1 EDARRT
7 RRAAAAAG
15 KEDVIP
21 HRRLSLVLAGLA
33 ALSALLLPSAA
44 SAASALRPE
53 RNEIEAEVMCPVCG
67 TLLEL
72 AESPQA
78 TREKAFIE
86 KLVKQGR
93 GKDEIKAALVE
104 QSGAA
109 VLAEPKGSGFSLSA
123 YVVPIIAFI
132 VAVVLLAFAVGKWR
146 RPAGSREDREPEV
159 EGPSDEDRQR
169 LDDDLARYDL

>member
-1 EDARRT
+1 VS
-7 RRAAAAAG
+7 AAATSGGARL
-15 KEDVIP
+15 
-21 HRRLSLVLAGLA
+21 RRLPLTLTVLA
-33 ALSALLLPSAA
+33 ALAALLLPTAA
-44 SAASALRPE
+44 SAASALRTE
-53 RNEIEAEVMCPVCG
+53 LNEIEAEVMCPVCG

-86 KLVKQGR
+86 KLVKQGQS
-93 GKDEIKAALVE
+93 KDEIKEALVA
-104 QSGAA
+104 QYGDA

-123 YVVPIIAFI
+123 YVVPIIAFA
-132 VAVVLLAFAVGKWR
+132 VAVILLALAVWKWR
-146 RPAGSREDREPEV
+146 RAAGSREDRHPEV